1 MVPVIRISVVFIMIL
16 LQKEEVLARRDN
28 DTFIQLIFF
37 DNKSLLVHESSGFF
51 NATKL
56 CKSVKKNLFHFTR
69 SEKYKELEKHF
80 TLLFGTITFGTRE
93 FKYSNEEPYS
103 GTYMHP
109 VLLLAVAMW
118 CSPRMY
124 IEAALVVIDYFNNGG
139 ESRKQEMKVK
149 LLPRNFDPNDIQE
162 NSTEVTYAGCQL
174 LMDPVT
180 RWFNASKF
188 CTTNDKRLTHFERN
202 ENVKETLSYLT
213 NLLGKNVSY
222 QIGVHKIEAN
232 YGTYY
237 HPIMFVRLASWLSV
251 DFYLRAAV
259 ITWNH
264 LFDGNQKTIQDRTT
278 TTTMLEVEDV
288 REMLLQQEK
297 KVKTKRLAFNTFYLF
312 YFFFAD

>member
-1 MVPVIRISVVFIMIL
+1 MIL
-16 LQKEEVLARRDN
+16 LQKEKVLARRDN
-28 DTFIQLIFF
+28 DTFIQLTFF
-37 DNKSLLVHESSGFF
+37 DDKSLLVHEGSGFF

-56 CKSVKKNLFHFTR
+56 CKSVNKNLFHFIR
-69 SEKYKELEKHF
+69 SEKYHELEKHF
-80 TLLFGTITFGTRE
+80 TLLFGTVVTFGTRE

-124 IEAALVVIDYFNNGG
+124 VEAALVVIDYFNNGD
-139 ESRKQEMKVK
+139 EKRKQEMKVK

-162 NSTEVTYAGCQL
+162 SSTEVTYAGCQL

-188 CTTNDKRLTHFERN
+188 CIKNGKQLPNFERT
-202 ENVKETLSYLT
+202 ENIKETLSYLT
-213 NLLGKNVSY
+213 TLLKKNVSY
-222 QIGVHKIEAN
+222 RKGLNKTKTD

-251 DFYLRAAV
+251 EFYLRAAV

-278 TTTMLEVEDV
+278 TTMLEVEDV
-288 REMLLQQEK
+288 REMLLQQDE
-297 KVKTKRLAFNTFYLF
+297 KVKK
-312 YFFFAD
+312 